1 MKFIIRRAV
10 FAVITMPVAFVAYGV
25 VYFGL
30 GLLTATNTASVAVYL
45 ENVVLIGIV
54 WIIFITFATQISA
67 FAERV
72 TRP

>member
-10 FAVITMPVAFVAYGV
+10 FAVITMPVVFVAYGV

-30 GLLTATNTASVAVYL
+30 GLLASTNTASVPAYL
-45 ENVVLIGIV
+45 ENLWAIGFV
-54 WIIFITFATQISA
+54 WILFITFATQIWNWT
-67 FAERV
+67 ERI

>member
-30 GLLTATNTASVAVYL
+30 GLLTATNTANVPAYL
-45 ENVVLIGIV
+45 ENLWAIGFVWVL
-54 WIIFITFATQISA
+54 FITFATQIWSWT
-67 FAERV
+67 ERV

>member
-25 VYFGL
+25 IYFGL
-30 GLLTATNTASVAVYL
+30 GLLTATNTASVPAYL
-45 ENVVLIGIV
+45 ENLWAIG
-54 WIIFITFATQISA
+54 FAWVICIA
-67 FAERV
+67 FAKQILDWTERL

>member
-25 VYFGL
+25 IYFGL
-30 GLLTATNTASVAVYL
+30 GLLASTNTASVPAYL
-45 ENVVLIGIV
+45 ENIIVIGFVWVL
-54 WIIFITFATQISA
+54 FITFATQIWSWS
-67 FAERV
+67 ERI

>member
-25 VYFGL
+25 IYFGL
-30 GLLTATNTASVAVYL
+30 GLLTATNTANVPAYL
-45 ENVVLIGIV
+45 ENLLPIGFVWVV
-54 WIIFITFATQISA
+54 FIAFATQIWNWT
-67 FAERV
+67 ERV

>member
-10 FAVITMPVAFVAYGV
+10 FAVITLPVVALAYGV

-30 GLLTATNTASVAVYL
+30 GLLTATNTANVPAYL
-45 ENVVLIGIV
+45 ENLWAIGFVWVL
-54 WIIFITFATQISA
+54 FLAFATQILNWT
-67 FAERV
+67 ERV

>member
-10 FAVITMPVAFVAYGV
+10 FAVITMPVAFLAYGV
-25 VYFGL
+25 IYFGL

-54 WIIFITFATQISA
+54 WVLFITFATQIWNWT
-67 FAERV
+67 ERV

>member
-25 VYFGL
+25 IYFGL
-30 GLLTATNTASVAVYL
+30 GLLTATNTANVPAFL
-45 ENVVLIGIV
+45 ENLWAIGFA
-54 WIIFITFATQISA
+54 WILCLAFYTQIRD